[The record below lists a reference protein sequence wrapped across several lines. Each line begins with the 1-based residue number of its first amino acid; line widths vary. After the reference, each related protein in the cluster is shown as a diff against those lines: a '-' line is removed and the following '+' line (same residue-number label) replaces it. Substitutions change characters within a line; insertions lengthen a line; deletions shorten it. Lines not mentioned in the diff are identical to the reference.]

1 MHLQG
6 ADARGQFENAVE
18 LLFFQPQHQRVGAET
33 QPQVQF
39 QRAVLHQQV
48 AVAGGA
54 VDHLRAVFL
63 FVQPVQDRRGHGG
76 RGRSQRRR
84 TQVGQAGVLFRR
96 QTVGVVQA
104 ERHEADAVAG
114 LELAQLP
121 AVRGDHRGRT
131 HKATQGGAVRPQ
143 DHRHVAGEIHG
154 AHGVGVVVNV
164 GRVHARFAAVAAR
177 PLRFR
182 AHQADAGAAG
192 VVVHLPVGAEEG
204 GHVVVGEKVRRAVGA
219 VDHAQF
225 PVVAQGGLQAVGH
238 GRRGVLRCA
247 AGCGRLGIEVQHV
260 AGADGA
266 PAMAAE
272 LPQGEGAARA
282 QVGLAL
288 QAAGEGQIGA
298 GAVALHLAQLEGL
311 AGGDGNR
318 LVAWQRLAVQGGA
331 HVRAGEGDA
340 GAVVEAQGRAVEGE
354 FQAGGVLGV
363 AQQAVA
369 EPEAERVEG
378 AGRRHADRPVA
389 APARV
394 VLHRGQGAAGEH
406 VQGGGVVVEIV
417 QVAGGH
423 LAVLEHP
430 VGEDRQHIVAVGFDA
445 FHAGVFQ
452 GALQGGQRRFAV
464 VFEDDQLGQHRVVQ
478 RRHRQARFDPMI
490 DAQLLAVGF
499 GERGGGEQA
508 GVGLEILVGVF
519 RVQARLQRM
528 AARLET
534 LAQGGQGRQLAGG
547 QLHHPAHQV
556 DAEHLLGDA
565 VLHLQ
570 AGVHFQKVEAVAVL
584 IEDELHGAGVAVIH
598 RRHQAAGG
606 VVQGG
611 AHVLRQVG
619 GRGFFQHFLVAAL
632 GGAVAFTQ
640 RQRAAGAV
648 AEHLH
653 FDVAGALNVFF
664 QEHAVV
670 GEVVGAQA
678 AHAVPGFF
686 QAGVVVA
693 DLHADAAAAGGAL
706 EHHRVADVRG
716 GLQRRRR
723 VIQKAGAGQQRYVVV
738 FRQGAGG
745 VFQAEVAHLLRG
757 GPDESDA
764 VVFAALHEFGVFTE
778 KAVAGVYRVD
788 AVFGHQREQLVL
800 VQVGLRGVAVAQVQ
814 RLVRQG
820 HVSGFG
826 VRVGVDRHAGHV
838 QILEG
843 TDDAGGDGA
852 AVGNQ
857 NLVEHDV
864 GSLARAGR
872 PAVVFPCSGVVPG
885 GVFNQHRYQIS
896 TSMGVGL

>member
-1 MHLQG
+1 M
-6 ADARGQFENAVE
+6 
-18 LLFFQPQHQRVGAET
+18 
-33 QPQVQF
+33 
-39 QRAVLHQQV
+39 
-48 AVAGGA
+48 
-54 VDHLRAVFL
+54 
-63 FVQPVQDRRGHGG
+63 
-76 RGRSQRRR
+76 
-84 TQVGQAGVLFRR
+84 
-96 QTVGVVQA
+96 
-104 ERHEADAVAG
+104 
-114 LELAQLP
+114 
-121 AVRGDHRGRT
+121 
-131 HKATQGGAVRPQ
+131 
-143 DHRHVAGEIHG
+143 
-154 AHGVGVVVNV
+154 
-164 GRVHARFAAVAAR
+164 
-177 PLRFR
+177 
-182 AHQADAGAAG
+182 
-192 VVVHLPVGAEEG
+192 
-204 GHVVVGEKVRRAVGA
+204 
-219 VDHAQF
+219 
-225 PVVAQGGLQAVGH
+225 
-238 GRRGVLRCA
+238 
-247 AGCGRLGIEVQHV
+247 QHV

-288 QAAGEGQIGA
+288 QAAGEGQVGA
-298 GAVALHLAQLEGL
+298 GAVAVHLAQLEGL

-318 LVAWQRLAVQGGA
+318 LVVGHRLAVQGGA
-331 HVRAGEGDA
+331 HVGAGKGDA
-340 GAVVEAQGRAVEGE
+340 GAVVEAQGGPVEGE
-354 FQAGGVLGV
+354 LQAGGVLVV

-369 EPEAERVEG
+369 EAEAERVER

-423 LAVLEHP
+423 LAVLERP
-430 VGEDRQHIVAVGFDA
+430 VGEDRQHIVAVGFDSL
-445 FHAGVFQ
+445 HAGVFQ
-452 GALQGGQRRFAV
+452 GALQGGQRRVAIR
-464 VFEDDQLGQHRVVQ
+464 FEDDQLGQHRVVQ
-478 RRHRQARFDPMI
+478 RRDRQARFDPVV
-490 DAQLLAVGF
+490 DAQLLAVGL
-499 GERGGGEQA
+499 GELGGGEQA
-508 GVGLEILVGVF
+508 GAGLEVLVGVF
-519 RVQARLQRM
+519 RVQARLQRV
-528 AARLET
+528 AARRET
-534 LAQGGQGRQLAGG
+534 LAQARQRRQLAGG

-570 AGVHFQKVEAVAVL
+570 AGVHLQKVETVAVL
-584 IEDELHGAGVAVIH
+584 VEDEFHRAGVAVIH

-611 AHVLRQVG
+611 AHLVRQVG
-619 GRGFFQHFLVAAL
+619 RRGFFQHFLVAAL
-632 GGAVAFTQ
+632 GGAVPLAQ
-640 RQRAAGAV
+640 GQCAAGAV

-670 GEVVGAQA
+670 GEVVGAQP

-693 DLHADAAAAGGAL
+693 DLHADAAAAGGAF
-706 EHHRVADVRG
+706 EHHRVADLRG
-716 GLQRRRR
+716 GFERRRR
-723 VIQKAGAGQQRYVVV
+723 VIQQAGAGQQRHVVV
-738 FRQGAGG
+738 LGQGAGG

-764 VVFAALHEFGVFTE
+764 VAFAPLDEFGVFTE
-778 KAVAGVYRVD
+778 KAVAGVHRVD
-788 AVFGHQREQLVL
+788 AVLGHQREQLVL

-826 VRVGVDRHAGHV
+826 VRVGVDRHAGDV

-852 AVGNQ
+852 AVGDQ

-872 PAVVFPCSGVVPG
+872 PAVVFPCAGVVPG
-885 GVFNQHRYQIS
+885 GVFGERRYQIS